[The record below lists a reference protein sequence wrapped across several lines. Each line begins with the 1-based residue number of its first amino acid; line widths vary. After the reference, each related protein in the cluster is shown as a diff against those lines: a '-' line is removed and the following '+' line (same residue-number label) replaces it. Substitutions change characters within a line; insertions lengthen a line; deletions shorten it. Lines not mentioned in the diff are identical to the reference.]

1 MFDYCFDNIS
11 CFFVLLL
18 FLRDKLFLASN
29 LNSSGRSHVDLL
41 FINEEQEKV
50 GASDVYDSFA
60 SMPTVF
66 MMSLIHSAGRKVATL
81 MVVFKRRFVT
91 N

>member
-1 MFDYCFDNIS
+1 
-11 CFFVLLL
+11 
-18 FLRDKLFLASN
+18 LFLASN

-60 SMPTVF
+60 SNADRVYDVTDAECWTQSCNIDSRVQTSICTKLM
-66 MMSLIHSAGRKVATL
+66 GREI
-81 MVVFKRRFVT
+81 
-91 N
+91 